1 MTEPLQ
7 SLLLELL
14 QTREFTAG
22 EKGDL
27 TRLWEKLLWR
37 DGVGQLYTV
46 LVYLWYGFAIFLGI
60 SVLMAVKPL
69 AIVAP
74 DRSAQ
79 LALAAIGFAAFFA
92 SAQWLGNR
100 LSRSKFW
107 TELRA
112 GDRYA
117 IVTDGVRA
125 DTHRGALSCG
135 WNHIQGILNDGHHLI
150 ALLPGNS
157 GLFIVKA
164 AFDGQDVE
172 GFCAEL
178 ECRWQQNRNSPQPEP
193 AP

>member
-1 MTEPLQ
+1 MAFPCPSPLLRARTCKASAPSCSGDGSRRSPPMRRRALDEMPAMTEPLQ
-7 SLLLELL
+7 SLLLELR

-100 LSRSKFW
+100 LSRSK
-107 TELRA
+107 
-112 GDRYA
+112 
-117 IVTDGVRA
+117 
-125 DTHRGALSCG
+125 
-135 WNHIQGILNDGHHLI
+135 
-150 ALLPGNS
+150 
-157 GLFIVKA
+157 
-164 AFDGQDVE
+164 
-172 GFCAEL
+172 
-178 ECRWQQNRNSPQPEP
+178 
-193 AP
+193 